1 MLKSFLL
8 ANHDAPESAI
18 DGRREKMTPLAL
30 RLVSSGDSKKYS
42 VLTATIRAKRS
53 KYHEK

>member
-1 MLKSFLL
+1 M

-18 DGRREKMTPLAL
+18 DGRREKMTPLVL
-30 RLVSSGDSKKYS
+30 RLVPSGDSKKYS
-42 VLTATIRAKRS
+42 VLTATIRAKMS